1 MTMAQAPPAYA
12 EILRRRGGPVAPM
25 PAEDGVIDGM
35 DATLRRK
42 VGETWVRRA
51 HEELKAAMS
60 FTLLTRELLTVGAPP
75 DVLARVARAVGDEV
89 RHAEILRALGSRYLG
104 AEARGPPGMSVEPSA
119 LGDHP
124 RLLASLHAVTLC
136 CVSETIASV
145 FIEASHE
152 AAVSPSVR
160 ASLGIVL
167 ADEVEHGRAGWA
179 YLSSLRDDR
188 AVMAAVQGAMVPM
201 VRKALACWLDFEAIT
216 LPDGAPEHGLLS
228 NDEVRACVITA
239 LRDLVLPGLS
249 QVGLDVRAATAV
261 LAEPTA

>member
-1 MTMAQAPPAYA
+1 MTMAQAPVAYA
-12 EILRRRGGPVAPM
+12 EILRRQARPVAPM
-25 PAEDGVIDGM
+25 PAHDGVIEGM
-35 DATLRRK
+35 DAALRRT

-75 DVLARVARAVGDEV
+75 DTLARVARAVGDEV

-104 AEARGPPGMSVEPSA
+104 AEAPWPPGMNIEPSA

-124 RLLASLHAVTLC
+124 RLLACLHAVTLC

-145 FIEASHE
+145 FIEASHQ

-167 ADEVEHGRAGWA
+167 ADEVEHGRAGWV
-179 YLSSLRDDR
+179 YLSSLRGDR
-188 AVMAAVQGAMVPM
+188 EVMGAVQGAISPM
-201 VRKALACWLDFEAIT
+201 VRKALECWLDFEAIT
-216 LPDGAPEHGLLS
+216 LPGGAPEHGLLS
-228 NDEVRACVITA
+228 NDEVRACVTTA
-239 LRDLVLPGLS
+239 LRDLVLPGFAQL
-249 QVGLDVRAATAV
+249 GLDVRVASAA
-261 LAEPTA
+261 LDSG